1 MTDNYDIHRIEQLLD
16 RFFDGDTTLAEERE
30 LEQFFTSTS
39 GEQLPEHLRPYREMF
54 GWFASGMPEEQLQ
67 APMIPVPVEPQGAHG
82 NLLRRPRV
90 KWLAWWTSAA
100 AVAALVIGFGWQ
112 HHAERLEGLEAMYAE
127 SYVVRDGIV
136 ITGTSE
142 VQTEIDAAMI
152 EMQILDMELNEAQYS
167 LQYNNTGL

>member
-1 MTDNYDIHRIEQLLD
+1 MLD
-16 RFFDGDTTLAEERE
+16 RFFDGETTLAEERG

-39 GEQLPEHLRPYREMF
+39 AGQLPDHLRPYREMF
-54 GWFASGMPEEQLQ
+54 GWFASGMPEEHLP
-67 APMIPVPVEPQGAHG
+67 APILTMPVEPQGGHA

-90 KWLAWWTSAA
+90 KWLAWWASAA
-100 AVAALVIGFGWQ
+100 AVAALVIGFGWK

-136 ITGTSE
+136 ITGSTE
-142 VQTEIDAAMI
+142 VQTEIDAAII
-152 EMQILDMELNEAQYS
+152 EMQILEMELNEAQYL